1 MTIKVFTD
9 GASRGNPGNAGIG
22 IAVLDEGDNLI
33 ASAKEF
39 IGQCTNNYAEYTAL
53 IKSLDVIGKLGKKI
67 SRILFYCDSELL
79 VKQIKGQY
87 RIKNKDLIKLS
98 LRFQKIINELNIP
111 FEITHVT
118 RDKNKTAD
126 KLANE
131 AIDAAVGKKHSK
143 PKIPQ
148 K

>member
-1 MTIKVFTD
+1 MIIKVFTD

-22 IAVLDEGDNLI
+22 IAVLDEDDNLI
-33 ASAKEF
+33 TSGKEF

-53 IKSLDVIGKLGKKI
+53 IKSLDVIKKLTKKI

-98 LRFQKIINELNIP
+98 LRFQKAVNELNIP
-111 FEITHVT
+111 FEITHVS

-131 AIDAAVGKKHSK
+131 AIDAAVGKKLSK